1 MKKAPI
7 SADAALHAETHA
19 SYLLSISRHNWWMLL
34 TPFLALLGLA
44 GTMASLLTLYQPS
57 CSTPW
62 VLLTSGGI
70 FLLAGGLQ
78 YLKRT
83 GGIWTAAIVLGI
95 LALVLL
101 RGSLITTGL
110 QYLIN
115 TIYENA
121 YHTEIAYFQIKS
133 SISET
138 ESVSFLLC
146 CVGGLLACFFSY
158 FTIRRPQFLLPALL
172 SFLLLEPGLYLGL
185 PLVPIAAAPLLAY
198 WCGML
203 SMRLIL
209 RRTLPTKAIQ
219 NTAAICGTGTALAT
233 AALYTLLVLL
243 GTWTGYT
250 RSEAD
255 WERKRN
261 LSQSFSNLQLPSAL
275 QNLGSSLGLYHDP
288 DVSQLGTKNKLEFEG
303 KPVLSA
309 TFDTLPQSAVY
320 LKGYTGSEYRNN
332 CWYPLDEAESNH
344 DQSTVTQIIKTYD
357 CAPQNFAFLFQRSFL
372 PQANLI
378 QCTIQLEQKDN
389 RYYAPYDAYSDTAA
403 YSNDAKWE
411 PSKHAD
417 SYSWTISQPQEF
429 LLDALNQAPLEEYT
443 FSQDQNSSNDAVS
456 GFLHDLGITEN
467 TIPVNTRFPLTQAA
481 TVPSAIEGKVI
492 PAAIMESTLYR
503 DFAKASYLQIPKTS
517 AMQKVYDALPE
528 SILSRRN
535 PTTAA
540 GQYEALN
547 AIRKWMASTTTYT
560 TEPGK
565 TPGNRDFTAFFLL
578 ENQKGYCVHYATAG
592 TILARYL
599 GIPARYC
606 EGYLIGSDVLQKA
619 SQTKI
624 TVTDKQSHAWCEF
637 YIDGY
642 GWVPF
647 EMTPGYYD
655 PDVFAQNAQV
665 TPPQT
670 TTTTAP
676 AVTQTTTVS
685 LAAGGQ
691 QSSYS
696 LQSSGTTS
704 VTTTRTKA
712 STDDT
717 QKHHST
723 LSPVFWI
730 LPVLLLC
737 IAGVWFSRFF
747 ILRRRSRCIRDISHP
762 KQAVFTAY
770 HTLLRLLQLIGI
782 PYHGQLLLEYQEE
795 AEKALAERHLPTE
808 AVQLLIPLT
817 LSVDM
822 GQKTP
827 SAAEIHQA
835 AAALEALQQAVSSSC
850 NPFRRFFLKYLHHLC

>member
-34 TPFLALLGLA
+34 TPFLALLGFA

-146 CVGGLLACFFSY
+146 CVGGLLA
-158 FTIRRPQFLLPALL
+158 
-172 SFLLLEPGLYLGL
+172 
-185 PLVPIAAAPLLAY
+185 Y

-233 AALYTLLVLL
+233 AVLYTLLVLL

-332 CWYPLDEAESNH
+332 CWYPLDEAENNH

-357 CAPQNFAFLFQRSFL
+357 CAPQNIAFLFQRSFL

-467 TIPVNTRFPLTQAA
+467 TIPVNARFPLTQAA

-517 AMQKVYDALPE
+517 AMKKVYDALPE

-565 TPGNRDFTAFFLL
+565 TPGNRDFAAFFLL

-619 SQTKI
+619 SQSKI

-655 PDVFAQNAQV
+655 PDVV

-723 LSPVFWI
+723 LSLVFWI

-747 ILRRRSRCIRDISHP
+747 VLQRRSRCIRDISHP

-782 PYHGQLLLEYQEE
+782 PYHGQLLLEYQDE